1 MTTSSGTQ
9 GPHPPRIRLSR
20 HRRWLSPNTPGSW
33 WNADGTDDA
42 ASQSGSVVD
51 QAVTDQ
57 QMGRKAPEGTPAH
70 ATGRTGHQAPT
81 PARQVVPSNH
91 QVVQHTEQDDTWL
104 ALIHDVVTDGVVPWI
119 QGGGRWWRRLGH
131 GAMRLALSTVFM
143 VVPLVL
149 LLVLL
154 VLITAY
160 VHSNTGAHNPAAL
173 PTVQQGL
180 SPVKPTTTLVPT
192 ATPTQTELDGVI
204 TIENLD
210 NQNPFAGDVSVTAD
224 NGRFYCR
231 NAPEPHST
239 WHIVLAAGATTEVPC
254 VIPLSS
260 PPTLPA
266 HTFTA
271 VESGA
276 NGQGRVL
283 VDNLTSFTGTAYD
296 PTTTPGP

>member
-1 MTTSSGTQ
+1 MPTTSGTQ
-9 GPHPPRIRLSR
+9 GPHRPRIRLSR
-20 HRRWLSPNTPGSW
+20 DRRWLSPNTPGSW

-42 ASQSGSVVD
+42 ASQSGPVVD
-51 QAVTDQ
+51 QEMTDQ
-57 QMGRKAPEGTPAH
+57 QMGRKAPVGTPAH
-70 ATGRTGHQAPT
+70 AKGRTGRQAPQ
-81 PARQVVPSNH
+81 PAQPVIPSNH

-104 ALIHDVVTDGVVPWI
+104 ALIHDAVTDGVVPWI
-119 QGGGRWWRRLGH
+119 QGVGRWWRRLGH
-131 GAMRLALSTVFM
+131 GAMQLALTVIM

-154 VLITAY
+154 VRITTAY
-160 VHSNTGAHNPAAL
+160 LHSNSGAHNPAAL
-173 PTVQQGL
+173 PTVQRGL

-224 NGRFYCR
+224 NGHFYCR

-271 VESGA
+271 VESGS

-283 VDNLTSFTGTAYD
+283 VDNLTLFTGTAYY